1 MHRPRQQRAVLSEVL
16 LLLGWE
22 VRRENFRYR
31 DTIENIDTIVKENT
45 KCKKV
50 LTKNIQE
57 IQGTMR
63 QPNLWI
69 IDIEES

>member
-31 DTIENIDTIVKENT
+31 DTIENIDTIVKGHA
-45 KCKKV
+45 KCK
-50 LTKNIQE
+50 
-57 IQGTMR
+57 R
-63 QPNLWI
+63 F
-69 IDIEES
+69 

>member
-31 DTIENIDTIVKENT
+31 DTIENIDTIVKGHAT
-45 KCKKV
+45 CKRFYLK
-50 LTKNIQE
+50 TSRKSKTE
-57 IQGTMR
+57 
-63 QPNLWI
+63 
-69 IDIEES
+69 